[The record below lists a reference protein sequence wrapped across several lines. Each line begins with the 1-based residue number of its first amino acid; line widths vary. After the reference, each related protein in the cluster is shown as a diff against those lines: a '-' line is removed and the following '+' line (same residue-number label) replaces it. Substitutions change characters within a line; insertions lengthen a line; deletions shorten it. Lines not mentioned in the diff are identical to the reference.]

1 MKARL
6 VKTLALISINLVAL
20 GLAVVPASA
29 ALVTQTV
36 TILGGVV
43 DDQHPLGSQDPYTE
57 TSTDNGLTWH
67 PAYLVGSHPWGFV
80 EGTNSWL
87 NCGPSLSDCLDATSL
102 YRYRFFV
109 PENYSSPTLDA
120 SFIVDN
126 YGIITLNGTQITP
139 GQVAM
144 GWSTEG
150 PIDVSTM
157 LRPGWNELQVT
168 LVDVGGLAG
177 INYRLVL
184 SLQSEEEVVV
194 APPGSEP
201 IKVSYNALGGVVS
214 KLEDLYKIGDPG
226 FSLPIPERPG
236 FTFLG
241 WFTDPDEGVQVTETN
256 YTPASNTT
264 LYARWA
270 APQVLQ
276 RELAN
281 TGFASLGMTL
291 VGVTLIGLGFLAVRS
306 RKNKLNRPKV
316 T

>member
-6 VKTLALISINLVAL
+6 VKALALLATTLVAL

-43 DDQHPLGSQDPYTE
+43 DEQHPLGSQDPYTE

-102 YRYRFFV
+102 YRYRFHV
-109 PENYSSPTLDA
+109 PDNYSSPTLDA

-177 INYRLVL
+177 INYRMVL

-276 RELAN
+276 RGLAN
-281 TGFASLGMTL
+281 TGFDSIW
-291 VGVTLIGLGFLAVRS
+291 LIGLGSALLAVGVGLKRVRRS
-306 RKNKLNRPKV
+306 
-316 T
+316 